1 VKGSVVKLTALLSLC
16 LLVLP
21 FAAKADENL
30 VAKREACRQEAR
42 MRIFPVGKI
51 GVDEYRRVVE
61 RRSAHVTQCMT
72 RTGIALK
79 DLPVPPK
86 RDLQSSPG
94 SVRSEA
100 QVLKEP
106 ARLVRSAQRVE
117 RRKPKISFAK
127 MHKEPKAK
135 ARKLGR
141 LRSRSR

>member
-1 VKGSVVKLTALLSLC
+1 MKLTALLSLC

-61 RRSAHVTQCMT
+61 RRRAHGNQCMK
-72 RTGIALK
+72 RTGIALQ

-86 RDLQSSPG
+86 RELPSNPG
-94 SVRSEA
+94 SARSEA
-100 QVLKEP
+100 QVLE
-106 ARLVRSAQRVE
+106 
-117 RRKPKISFAK
+117 
-127 MHKEPKAK
+127 
-135 ARKLGR
+135 
-141 LRSRSR
+141 